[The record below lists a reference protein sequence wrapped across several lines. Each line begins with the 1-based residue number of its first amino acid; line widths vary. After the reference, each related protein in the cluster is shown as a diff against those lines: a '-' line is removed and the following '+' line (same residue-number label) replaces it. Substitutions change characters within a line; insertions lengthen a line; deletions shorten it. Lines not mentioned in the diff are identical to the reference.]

1 MAKTKTFDRR
11 NLLRVAL
18 ASSAALLLNRNGFV
32 AAAESSDRKET
43 LIMNTQ
49 TVEESI
55 AQYIR
60 AWDEKD
66 PKKIEAALRK
76 CWAADGTYTDPRS
89 APMKW
94 TNGLVAVIEKSQKEM
109 SDRKITQTSKL
120 DVHHNSGRYEWDLVK
135 KTGEK
140 SEGLDYFEFD
150 SDNRITRIVSFFG
163 VLS

>member
-1 MAKTKTFDRR
+1 
-11 NLLRVAL
+11 
-18 ASSAALLLNRNGFV
+18 
-32 AAAESSDRKET
+32 
-43 LIMNTQ
+43 MNTQ

-66 PKKIEAALRK
+66 PKKIEAALEK
-76 CWAADGTYTDPRS
+76 CWAADGTYADRRY
-89 APMKW
+89 AQMKW

-109 SDRKITQTSKL
+109 PDRKITQTSKV
-120 DVHHNSGRYEWDLVK
+120 DVHHNSGRYKWDLVK
-135 KTGEK
+135 KNGEK

-150 SDNRITRIVSFFG
+150 SENRITRIVSFFG